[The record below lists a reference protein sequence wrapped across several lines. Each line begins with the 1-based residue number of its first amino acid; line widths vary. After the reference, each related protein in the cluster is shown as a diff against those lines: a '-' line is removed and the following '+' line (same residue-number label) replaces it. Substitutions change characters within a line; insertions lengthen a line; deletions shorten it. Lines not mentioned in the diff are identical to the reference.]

1 MISIA
6 NFFGIFKLSRYVF
19 EHQFIQPFTS
29 KSSENYRCHLV
40 LNYWFTIGLADPDSG
55 IAFEFDF
62 VVFVASA
69 LHVIPP
75 PSLAWPQLWN
85 IVKHSYSMVSIKR
98 TVLLSVLLQKCHYL
112 PIKHTVRC
120 NYFLLEKLKVLHLR
134 TM

>member
-1 MISIA
+1 MKQLHSCINFSYILMDHNFHVMFQNRISEYWEAESSQILILVA
-6 NFFGIFKLSRYVF
+6 NVFGIFKLSRYVF

-75 PSLAWPQLWN
+75 SLASPQLWN
-85 IVKHSYSMVSIKR
+85 MVKHS
-98 TVLLSVLLQKCHYL
+98 
-112 PIKHTVRC
+112 
-120 NYFLLEKLKVLHLR
+120 
-134 TM
+134 